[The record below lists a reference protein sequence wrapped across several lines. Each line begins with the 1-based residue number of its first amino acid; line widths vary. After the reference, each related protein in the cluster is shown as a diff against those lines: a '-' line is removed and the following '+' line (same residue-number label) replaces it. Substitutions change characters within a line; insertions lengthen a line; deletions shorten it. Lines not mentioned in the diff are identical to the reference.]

1 MQRLKSVH
9 GEIFKKRAKS
19 RSMAEQVE
27 LLSNEAVARRL
38 MALRYSV
45 AGDNQTRFSVEIGI
59 GIKSWNNSE
68 RTGNISRSTAVLLCA
83 KFPGLTLDWIYRGVE
98 DGLSVARQ
106 RSLAEAL
113 TNLTSV
119 GLRG

>member
-1 MQRLKSVH
+1 MQRLKSIH
-9 GEIFKKRAKS
+9 GEKSWKRS
-19 RSMAEQVE
+19 RSRAMQSESA

-45 AGDNQTRFSVEIGI
+45 AGDNQTRFASQIGI

-68 RTGNISRSTAVLLCA
+68 RTGNISRSTAIMLCE
-83 KFPGLTLDWIYRGVE
+83 KFPGLTLDWLYRGRE

-106 RSLAEAL
+106 RSLHEAEI
-113 TNLTSV
+113 NLTSAD
-119 GLRG
+119 LRG